1 VQRPTVFAA
10 QNAQRAPVAAGWLSR
25 SELSGMSGRR
35 GRVDHSA
42 VRRLMGANVDGSLH
56 LISPFAGRRIGTTEF
71 YGAAVDFQPVRD
83 AYSSM

>member
-1 VQRPTVFAA
+1 MLAGLTQDGFALIGSS
-10 QNAQRAPVAAGWLSR
+10 AAR
-25 SELSGMSGRR
+25 GMSGRR
-35 GRVDHSA
+35 GRVDHPA

-56 LISPFAGRRIGTTEF
+56 LISPLAGRRIGTAEF